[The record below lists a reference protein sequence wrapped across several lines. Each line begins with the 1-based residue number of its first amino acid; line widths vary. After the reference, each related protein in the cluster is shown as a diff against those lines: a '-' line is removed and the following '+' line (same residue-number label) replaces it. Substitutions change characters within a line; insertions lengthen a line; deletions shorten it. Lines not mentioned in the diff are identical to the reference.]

1 MNSKQ
6 FLMLGGM
13 ILVILG
19 IAGMFFFGPTI
30 ESSMLGDK
38 FYLTEGENIAHLVLG
53 AVALGAYFMISSA
66 KLLRALVMLVGI
78 IALIAAVWGFV
89 SAGKPS
95 PNISVA
101 NLENPLDNVLHLLVA
116 VWAFVASIRKSA

>member
-1 MNSKQ
+1 
-6 FLMLGGM
+6 MLGGM

-19 IAGMFFFGPTI
+19 IAGMFFFGPTV

-66 KLLRALVMLVGI
+66 KLLRVLVVLVGVLALV
-78 IALIAAVWGFV
+78 AAVWGFV
-89 SAGKPS
+89 SAGKPA

-116 VWAFVASIRKSA
+116 VWAFTASIRKSA